1 METLAAAHQASSDL
15 SVRRLSDSLS
25 GTTIGLCVGGGIAA
39 IEVPKVARELRRM
52 GASVKI
58 FATEAALKFVG
69 KDALEWSSANEVII
83 HPSGM
88 AEHVSQENAV
98 LVFPATTDLI
108 GKAAHGICPDACTT
122 YIQSAFGKKSLV
134 VFVPTMHDSLRNS
147 PAFLKNIQTISE
159 FENVSF
165 VEPRIEEDKWK
176 APSPETIALEV
187 AFRINHQRLLASCN
201 KSPKA
206 LVTFGGTYSKIDVAR
221 TLSNLSTGTL
231 GSIVIRKL
239 LENGIQVTALCGQHN
254 TQIVQCSGLEKLDS
268 AEFSKMHEQLK
279 NSCISQDYSGLF
291 HLAAV
296 SDFGISDPSDK
307 KISSD
312 SSSLKLNLEKLPKL
326 ISMPELSTIPFKIA
340 CKFTTSESEEDS
352 KKAEKLLKIHN
363 LNAVVW
369 NWGENAF
376 GIRTQQKS
384 YLLLPDGKKIM
395 LQSKENIAQAIVE
408 QYLYSLGEAI
418 Q

>member
-1 METLAAAHQASSDL
+1 METSSAANQASSDL
-15 SVRRLSDSLS
+15 SVRKLSDSLS
-25 GTTIGLCVGGGIAA
+25 GTSIGLCVGGGIAA

-58 FATEAALKFVG
+58 YATEAALKFVG
-69 KDALEWSSANEVII
+69 RDALEWSSANEVVIQ
-83 HPSGM
+83 PSGM
-88 AEHVSQENAV
+88 AEHVTQENAV

-165 VEPRIEEDKWK
+165 IEPRVEEDKWK
-176 APSPETIALEV
+176 APSPETIALEM
-187 AFRINHQRLLASCN
+187 AFRINHQRWLSSCS

-206 LVTFGGTYSKIDVAR
+206 LVTFGGTYFKIDVAR

-231 GSIVIRKL
+231 GSMVIRKL
-239 LENGIQVTALCGQHN
+239 LENGVHVTALCGQHN
-254 TQIVQCSGLEKLDS
+254 SQIVHCSGLEKLDS
-268 AEFSKMHEQLK
+268 ADFKQMQENLK
-279 NSCISQDYSGLF
+279 NYCKTQNYSGFF

-296 SDFGISDPSDK
+296 SDFAISDPSVN

-312 SSSLKLNLEKLPKL
+312 ASSLKLNLEKLPKL
-326 ISMPELSTIPFKIA
+326 ISMPEVSPIPFKVA
-340 CKFTTSESEEDS
+340 CKFTASENDDDA
-352 KKAEKLLKIHN
+352 KKAESLLKINN
-363 LNAVVW
+363 LSAVVW
-369 NWGENAF
+369 NWGESAF
-376 GIRTQQKS
+376 GIKTQQKS
-384 YLLLPDGKKIM
+384 YLLLPDGKKIV
-395 LQSKENIAQAIVE
+395 LQSKENIAHAIVE

-418 Q
+418 P